1 MNDKES
7 KKSSFFIIKDFSFK
21 DLCYIIFICI
31 TLFIAVSNYCY
42 IRREGYINIF
52 VPSRYGIMRGPNR
65 TSDRILLC
73 FTIHNNGNIF
83 RNIKIIN
90 LTLINENG
98 SKWNLKAI
106 GKFDNLKDLDLRED
120 RLFKG
125 PNLNYSLVTHISL
138 NKNQFVPLNL
148 LFYYEDDTGGTNGGK
163 VFSFKGE
170 AYIGKITVTSLESD
184 DNGYRSVQYESDSF
198 NFTVKY
204 KPYGEEYISDTFT
217 DINIGEKIK

>member
-7 KKSSFFIIKDFSFK
+7 KKSSFFIIKPFSFK
-21 DLCYIIFICI
+21 DLCYIIFILV

-42 IRREGYINIF
+42 IRREGDINIF
-52 VPSRYGIMRGPNR
+52 IPSRYGIMRGTKN
-65 TSDRILLC
+65 TSDRTLLC

-120 RLFKG
+120 RLKG
-125 PNLNYSLVTHISL
+125 PNLNYSLVTQISL
-138 NKNQFVPLNL
+138 NKNQFISLNL
-148 LFYYEDDTGGTNGGK
+148 LFYYEDDTGGTIGGK
-163 VFSFKGE
+163 VFRFKRGI
-170 AYIGKITVTSLESD
+170 YIGKITVTSLESN

-204 KPYGEEYISDTFT
+204 EPYTEEYIFDTFT
-217 DINIGEKIK
+217 DINIDEKIK

>member
-7 KKSSFFIIKDFSFK
+7 KKSSFFIIKEFSFK

-98 SKWNLKAI
+98 SKWNLEAI
-106 GKFDNLKDLDLRED
+106 GKFDSLRDLNLREH
-120 RLFKG
+120 RWEL
-125 PNLNYSLVTHISL
+125 NLNYSLVTHISL
-138 NKNQFVPLNL
+138 NKNQFISLNL

-163 VFSFKGE
+163 VFRFKRGP
-170 AYIGKITVTSLESD
+170 YMGKITVTSLESD

-198 NFTVKY
+198 NFTLQFP
-204 KPYGEEYISDTFT
+204 PYGEAYIINNTFT
-217 DINIGEKIK
+217 NINIDEKIK